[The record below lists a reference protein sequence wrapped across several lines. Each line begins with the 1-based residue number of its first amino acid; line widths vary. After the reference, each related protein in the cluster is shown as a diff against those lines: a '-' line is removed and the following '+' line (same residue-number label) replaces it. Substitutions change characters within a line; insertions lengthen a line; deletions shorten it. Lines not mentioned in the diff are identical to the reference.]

1 MKAEAALGRGASARP
16 RVGRHLGALAGSLG
30 ASLASLWALATGV
43 FLVLRL
49 APGDPAALVL
59 GDLADEGSRRALR
72 AALHLDEPLAT
83 QYLRFL
89 RGLVTADLGP
99 SLHRPGV
106 GALARVVQVLPATA
120 GLAAIGAAFG
130 ALGGVTLGVLLA
142 GPWLGALRPWALRGL
157 VALAAIP
164 LLAFAPLATYFLA
177 VRARVV
183 PLPGDPAAGAGGL
196 AFASVLLGL
205 PLAVHVARVTRAVL
219 HEASRAP
226 FLTAVRAK
234 GGGEARVWWVHA
246 FPASCAPV
254 VGVVATQLG
263 ALLGGAVVL
272 ERLFERPGL
281 GTLMLESYATRDLPV
296 LEASVVVAGALFVAT
311 QAAASSAHAL
321 LDPRARGGA

>member
-1 MKAEAALGRGASARP
+1 MKAAAAGRKAPWWPRAGRLFAPLVGSFGAA
-16 RVGRHLGALAGSLG
+16 
-30 ASLASLWALATGV
+30 LASLWALATGV

-59 GDLADEGSRRALR
+59 GDLADEGARRALR
-72 AALHLDEPLAT
+72 AALHLDESLGA
-83 QYLRFL
+83 QYLRFA
-89 RGLVTADLGP
+89 RGLLTADLGP

-106 GALARVVQVLPATA
+106 GALARVAHVLPATA
-120 GLAAIGAAFG
+120 SLAALGAAFG
-130 ALGGVTLGVLLA
+130 AIGGVSFGVALA
-142 GPWLGALRPWALRGL
+142 GPWLGAWRPWALRAL
-157 VALAAIP
+157 VGLAAVP
-164 LLAFAPLATYFLA
+164 LLAFAPVATYVLA
-177 VRARVV
+177 VRARAV

-196 AFASVLLGL
+196 AFASLLLGL

-219 HEASRAP
+219 REAARAP
-226 FLTAVRAK
+226 FLVAVRAK
-234 GGGEARVWWVHA
+234 GGGEGRVWWVHA
-246 FPASCAPV
+246 LPASCAPV

-311 QAAASSAHAL
+311 QAAASAAHAL